1 MERLTHTESEV
12 IEKHISCKGNRK
24 KAEVAILIPDKV
36 ELKKKKDCNRRQI
49 RAFYNNKEINL
60 TRGYNACNIYT
71 SNLGVPK
78 QTKQT
83 STDVK
88 GDTDSNTSSEDTSSR
103 QKISKSDISMLDQ
116 VKLIDSYI
124 KSPTNQ
130 QNTHSFQVHMN
141 IFQDSPSLAKNQVS
155 VNLKRQII

>member
-36 ELKKKKDCNRRQI
+36 EFKKKKDCNRRQI

-130 QNTHSFQVHMN
+130 
-141 IFQDSPSLAKNQVS
+141 
-155 VNLKRQII
+155 